1 MEKKPKNQKKLRIR
15 KSPETV
21 RERADKQSSRS
32 KVPNTKLRSKIHRP
46 LSVLR
51 RAGQK
56 EFNPVP
62 VPNNKAGKILGK
74 RFNLVP
80 KFLKEAWA
88 ELRLVTWPS
97 KKVAARLTGAVV
109 MFAFIFAIFV
119 QILDFLFNK
128 LFKVILLK

>member
-1 MEKKPKNQKKLRIR
+1 MEQKPKQQKKIRVR

-21 RERADKQSSRS
+21 RERADKQASR
-32 KVPNTKLRSKIHRP
+32 KKPTKGKLRAKIYRP
-46 LSVLR
+46 LTVLR
-51 RAGQK
+51 KAGQK

-62 VPNNKAGKILGK
+62 VPKNKAGKILGK

-88 ELRLVTWPS
+88 ELKLVTWS
-97 KKVAARLTGAVV
+97 TKKEAARLTGAVIV
-109 MFAFIFAIFV
+109 FAVIFAIFV
-119 QILDFLFNK
+119 QILDFIFNK